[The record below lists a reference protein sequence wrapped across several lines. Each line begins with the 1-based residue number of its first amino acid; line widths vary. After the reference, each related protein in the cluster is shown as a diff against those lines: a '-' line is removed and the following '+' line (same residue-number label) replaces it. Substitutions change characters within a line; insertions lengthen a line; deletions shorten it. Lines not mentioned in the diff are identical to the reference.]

1 MPDRRGGAAGKGG
14 EVIAHIGTAEAGGAL
29 TVEGDWTFDPP
40 SARMHLVAEAPDLEQ
55 PAVCGKADFAELGQI
70 SQAFADTEIIGVVD
84 AQVVCGWP
92 PR

>member
-1 MPDRRGGAAGKGG
+1 
-14 EVIAHIGTAEAGGAL
+14 
-29 TVEGDWTFDPP
+29 
-40 SARMHLVAEAPDLEQ
+40 MHLVAEALDLEQ